1 MALSDAEVARY
12 SRHLLL
18 PGWPP
23 VTQEFLRAA
32 RVHVVGAGEVAGPAL
47 VYLAEAGVGTLFVDD
62 GMEVAPED
70 AAAWIYAPE
79 QLAQPRVLAAAESLR
94 GVSSY
99 AKARMYATGADPT
112 AALVCAPSLG
122 TAREAAERARLDGI
136 PHVVAVVDGDGGE
149 VVTVPPGAACYACA
163 SKPGSGAPA
172 RPGVAAAIG
181 ALAAAEL
188 LMLLAGVAQGH
199 FGRRI
204 ELVLGQPQE
213 RPTARVPGCKCGQP
227 RF

>member
-12 SRHLLL
+12 ARQLLL

-23 VTQEFLRAA
+23 VTQEFLKAG

-47 VYLAEAGVGTLFVDD
+47 LYLAQAGVGALFIDD
-62 GMEVAPED
+62 GMEVEPED
-70 AAAWIYAPE
+70 SAAWLYAPE
-79 QLAQPRVLAAAESLR
+79 QVGQPRVMAAVAALR
-94 GVSSY
+94 AASAW
-99 AKARMYATGADPT
+99 AKPRMYATGSDPT
-112 AALVCAPSLG
+112 AVLVCAPSLA
-122 TAREAAERARLDGI
+122 TAREAAERARVAGV
-136 PHVVAVVDGDGGE
+136 PHVVAMVDGDGGE

-172 RPGVAAAIG
+172 RPGAAAAIG
-181 ALAAAEL
+181 ALGAMEL
-188 LMLLAGVAQGH
+188 LLLLAGVSQGD

-204 ELVLGQPQE
+204 ELVLGQPQA
-213 RPTARVPGCKCGQP
+213 RPTTRVPGCACGKP